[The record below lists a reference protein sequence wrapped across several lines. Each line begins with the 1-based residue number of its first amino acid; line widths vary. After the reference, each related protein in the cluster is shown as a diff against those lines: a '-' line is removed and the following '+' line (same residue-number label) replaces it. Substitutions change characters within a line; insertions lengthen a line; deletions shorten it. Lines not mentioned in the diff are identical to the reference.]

1 MIRSPESLRFFVSCA
16 PGLEMI
22 LAQELKALNLTILE
36 PEPATAASKNRVLPD
51 DPGGWLL
58 SGSLEDVYR
67 SNLYLRTASRVSV
80 RLGEFYAA
88 AFSELRKKASRL
100 EWERYLSPGQPV
112 HLSVTCHKSRL
123 YHSDAVAERV
133 VGAINDRFSN
143 SKKETQPSK
152 NGQLVLVRLVNDLC
166 TISIDSSGALLHK
179 RGYRLESTKAP
190 LRETLAAALL
200 LLSGWSGEMTLIDPF
215 CGSGTIPIEAALL
228 ARNIPPGVARDF
240 AFMHWPGFVP
250 HEWERVLHSARDGI
264 IRQDSHIFGY
274 DRDQGAVQSAIS
286 NASRAG
292 LNEVIHFQRQSISEL
307 SPPRSNPGWLIT
319 NPPYGVRISGSKDL
333 RNLYAR
339 FGNLLTTAFSQ
350 WQAGILCYDKKLT
363 ANLGLPP
370 QQASYHF
377 TNGGLPVDF
386 DVFAF

>member
-1 MIRSPESLRFFVSCA
+1 
-16 PGLEMI
+16 MI

-112 HLSVTCHKSRL
+112 HPSVTCHKSRL

-386 DVFAF
+386 NVFAF

>member
-112 HLSVTCHKSRL
+112 HLSITCHKSRL

-386 DVFAF
+386 NVFAF

>member
-166 TISIDSSGALLHK
+166 TISVDSSGALLHK
-179 RGYRLESTKAP
+179 RGYRLESAKAP

-386 DVFAF
+386 NVFAF

>member
-386 DVFAF
+386 NVFAF

>member
-1 MIRSPESLRFFVSCA
+1 MKSSPESLRFFVSCA

-36 PEPATAASKNRVLPD
+36 PEPAAAASKIRVSPD

-58 SGSLEDVYR
+58 SGSLEDIYR

-386 DVFAF
+386 NVFAF

>member
-292 LNEVIHFQRQSISEL
+292 LNEVIHFQRQPISEL

-386 DVFAF
+386 NVFAF

>member
-16 PGLEMI
+16 PVLEMI

-36 PEPATAASKNRVLPD
+36 PEPAAAGSKILVSPD

-386 DVFAF
+386 NVFAF

>member
-1 MIRSPESLRFFVSCA
+1 
-16 PGLEMI
+16 MI

-339 FGNLLTTAFSQ
+339 FGNLLTTAFSR

-370 QQASYHF
+370 QQTSYHF

-386 DVFAF
+386 NVYAF

>member
-152 NGQLVLVRLVNDLC
+152 NGQLVLVRLVKDLC

-386 DVFAF
+386 NVFAF

>member
-1 MIRSPESLRFFVSCA
+1 MKSSPESLRFFVSCA

-22 LAQELKALNLTILE
+22 LAQELKELNLTILE
-36 PEPATAASKNRVLPD
+36 PEPAAAASKNRVSSD

-58 SGSLEDVYR
+58 SGSLEDIYR
-67 SNLYLRTASRVSV
+67 SNLHLRTASRVSV

-166 TISIDSSGALLHK
+166 TISVDSSGALLHK
-179 RGYRLESTKAP
+179 RGYRLESAKAP

-200 LLSGWSGEMTLIDPF
+200 LLTGWSAEMPLIDPF

-228 ARNIPPGVARDF
+228 DRNIPPGVARDF
-240 AFMHWPGFVP
+240 AFMHWPGFVLL
-250 HEWERVLHSARDGI
+250 EWERVLHSARDGI
-264 IRQDSHIFGY
+264 IRRDTHIFGY
-274 DRDQGAVQSAIS
+274 DRDQGAIQAAIS

-292 LNEVIHFQRQSISEL
+292 LKEVVHFQRQSISEL
-307 SPPRSNPGWLIT
+307 TPPSSNPGWVIT

-339 FGNLLTTAFSQ
+339 FGNLLTTAFSR

-370 QQASYHF
+370 QQTSYHF

-386 DVFAF
+386 NVYAF